1 MQKIIL
7 QGPHLKK
14 ETVSE
19 IAAEL
24 KGMFEIRQHYFKMSL
39 KKPVSNQQLATLRS
53 TADFDINI
61 LPTGFEPGR
70 IRLLITDMD
79 STFINIE
86 CVDEIADFMGIK
98 PQVASITESAMRGE
112 INFETS
118 LTKRIALLQGLSAE
132 ALEHVYNERLNLNPG
147 GEALI
152 AGLKSRKIQIALVSG
167 GFTYFTDRLKERY
180 QLDYT
185 LSNTLEINENKLTG
199 KVHGSIIGAEAKA
212 DFLTQLCKQLG
223 INTQQVVAMGDGA
236 NDLKMMKLAGLSI
249 AYHAKPAVQS
259 EADAVLNYCGL
270 EGVLGLLD
278 IDSA

>member
-7 QGPHLKK
+7 QGPQLDKDA
-14 ETVSE
+14 VSD

-24 KGMFEIRQHYFKMSL
+24 KGVFEIRHHYFKMSL
-39 KKPVSNQQLATLRS
+39 KRPVTNNDLNTLRS

-61 LPTGFEPGR
+61 LPDGFEPGQ

-98 PQVASITESAMRGE
+98 PQVAAITQSAMRGE

-118 LTKRIALLQGLSAE
+118 LTKRIGLLEGLPADALD
-132 ALEHVYNERLNLNPG
+132 HVYTERLKLNPG
-147 GEALI
+147 GEALVE
-152 AGLKSRKIQIALVSG
+152 GLKSRKIKIALVSG

-180 QLDYT
+180 RLDYT
-185 LSNTLEINENKLTG
+185 LSNTLEITDNKLTG
-199 KVHGSIIGAEAKA
+199 KVQGKIVGAEAKA

-223 INTQQVVAMGDGA
+223 INTRQVVAMGDGA
-236 NDLKMMKLAGLSI
+236 NDLKMMQLAGLSI
-249 AYHAKPAVQS
+249 AYHAKPAVQA
-259 EADAVLNYCGL
+259 EADVMLNHSGL

-278 IDSA
+278 IDLS

>member
-7 QGPHLKK
+7 QGPQLKK
-14 ETVSE
+14 DAVSE

-24 KGMFEIRQHYFKMSL
+24 GGMFEIRQHYFKMTV
-39 KKPVSNQQLATLRS
+39 KKPVSGKQLATLRS

-61 LPTGFEPGR
+61 LPEGFNPNK

-86 CVDEIADFMGIK
+86 CVDEIADFMNIK
-98 PQVASITESAMRGE
+98 PQVAAITASAMRGE

-118 LTKRIALLQGLSAE
+118 LTKRIGLLEGLPDD
-132 ALEHVYNERLNLNPG
+132 ALEHVYKERLTLNPG
-147 GEALI
+147 GEIML
-152 AGLKSRKIQIALVSG
+152 AGLKSREIKIALVSG
-167 GFTYFTDRLKERY
+167 GFTFFTDRLKQRY

-185 LSNTLEINENKLTG
+185 LANNLDIINNKLTG
-199 KVHGSIIGAEAKA
+199 KVLGKIVGAEAKA
-212 DFLTQLCKQLG
+212 DFLIQLCKQLG

-249 AYHAKPAVQS
+249 AYHAKPAVQT
-259 EADAVLNYCGL
+259 EAATTLNHCGL

-278 IDSA
+278 IDKP